1 MKLLNYLILLLF
13 VVQLAGCQKKEVPA
27 ELQEQ
32 LDSIAAVMV
41 PQHAEALCDVNMVM
55 GEGGILILKGETNL
69 PQAKEEI
76 LSLLGRSGY
85 SFIDSITLLPDPAVV
100 VKPWGLINVSV
111 CNIRSRPAHE
121 AEQSTQALMG
131 TPVMILN
138 KRGGWH
144 LVQMPDSYIGWVRN
158 TLVELTDDEM
168 VAWKGSDR
176 VIYLGHTGVIT
187 DSKGETVS
195 DVTFGAILVRT
206 GSRGDKWTV
215 VLPDGRTGEVNKSEA
230 SELRIWAESVDIE
243 PQRLIRFARSFMGTP
258 YLWGGTSTKGV
269 DCSGYAKLIYY
280 YGGVIMTRDASAQ
293 FKYGEEVSIEKPLES
308 LAPADLL
315 YFGSVRDGKKNIT
328 HTGMY
333 IGDTEFIHATAGP
346 GMVIINSF
354 DSTRTN
360 YSANLLKSLQGARRV
375 TGFTEG
381 KGLERVSKHSWYF

>member
-1 MKLLNYLILLLF
+1 MKTLNYLILLLC
-13 VVQLAGCQKKEVPA
+13 VIQLAGCQKKEVPA
-27 ELQEQ
+27 DLQEQ

-41 PQHAEALCDVNMVM
+41 PQHAEALCDVKLSM
-55 GEGGILILKGETNL
+55 GEGKSIIVKGETNL

-76 LSLLGRSGY
+76 LAILGRSGY
-85 SFIDSITLLPDPAVV
+85 SFTDSITVLPDPAVV
-100 VKPWGLINVSV
+100 ENPWGLIPVSV
-111 CNIRSRPAHE
+111 CNIRSRPAHA
-121 AEQSTQALMG
+121 AEQTTQALMG
-131 TPVMILN
+131 TPVRILN

-158 TLVELTDDEM
+158 TVVELTDDEM

-176 VIYLGHTGVIT
+176 LIYLGHTGVIT
-187 DSKGETVS
+187 DSRGETVS
-195 DVTFGAILVRT
+195 DVTFGAILVKNGT
-206 GSRGDKWTV
+206 RGDRWTV
-215 VLPDGRTGEVNKSEA
+215 VLPDGRTGEVKKSEA
-230 SELRIWAESVDIE
+230 AELRTWAESADIK
-243 PQRLIRFARSFMGTP
+243 PQGLIRFARSFMGTP

-269 DCSGYAKLIYY
+269 DCSGYTKLIYY

-293 FKYGEEVSIEKPLES
+293 FMYGDEISIEKPWES
-308 LAPADLL
+308 LAPGDLL

-333 IGDTEFIHATAGP
+333 IGDTEFIHASGS

-360 YSANLLKSLQGARRV
+360 YSDNLLKILQGARRV

-381 KGLERVSKHSWYF
+381 KGLERVSQHSWYF

>member
-1 MKLLNYLILLLF
+1 MKPLNYLILLLC

-41 PQHAEALCDVNMVM
+41 PQHAEALCDVNLIM
-55 GEGGILILKGETNL
+55 GEGGNLILKGETNL
-69 PQAKEEI
+69 VRAKEEI
-76 LSLLGRSGY
+76 LALLGSSGY
-85 SFIDSITLLPDPAVV
+85 SFTDSITVLPDPAVV
-100 VKPWGLINVSV
+100 EKPWGLITVSV
-111 CNIRSRPAHE
+111 CNIRSEPAH
-121 AEQSTQALMG
+121 ASEQSTQALMG
-131 TPVMILN
+131 TPVRILN

-158 TLVELTDDEM
+158 TLIELTDAEM

-187 DSKGETVS
+187 DSRGETVS
-195 DVTFGAILVRT
+195 DVTFGAILVRS
-206 GSRGDKWTV
+206 GSRGDRWTV
-215 VLPDGRTGEVNKSEA
+215 VLPDGRTGEVKKSEA
-230 SELRIWAESVDIE
+230 AELKIWAESVDIE

-269 DCSGYAKLIYY
+269 DCSGYTKTIYY
-280 YGGVIMTRDASAQ
+280 YGGVIMTRDASGQ
-293 FKYGEEVSIEKPLES
+293 FKYGEEVSIEKPVES
-308 LAPADLL
+308 LAPGDLL
-315 YFGSVRDGKKNIT
+315 YFGSVRDGKKSIT

-333 IGDTEFIHATAGP
+333 IGETEFIHATAGP